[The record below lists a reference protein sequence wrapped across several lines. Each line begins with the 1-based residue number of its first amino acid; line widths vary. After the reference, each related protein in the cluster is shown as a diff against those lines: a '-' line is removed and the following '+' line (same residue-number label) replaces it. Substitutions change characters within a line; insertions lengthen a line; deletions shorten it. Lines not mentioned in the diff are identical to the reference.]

1 MKSITRISFGSLL
14 GCLLVVAA
22 IALPTGALAANP
34 GEVCNTNQATVIF
47 KNQVN
52 DEILYTVE
60 GGTPM
65 RIEAY
70 AGPEEYY
77 GHQENHTNGY
87 FFRYTINQSSCHKT

>member
-1 MKSITRISFGSLL
+1 MKSIIRISFGSLV

-22 IALPTGALAANP
+22 IALPTEALAANP
-34 GEVCNTNQATVIF
+34 GEVCNTNRETVIF

-52 DEILYTVE
+52 LEVLYTVE

-70 AGPEEYY
+70 AGAEEYY
-77 GHQENHTNGY
+77 GHAENQTNGY